1 MHEPSEVELRRY
13 LHSQRALVAQLVEAD
28 SLDQVASGF
37 LSTVAELLR
46 WKAGAIWD
54 APAGARALRFVSGW
68 SIPGL
73 DAEPLWRLSRE
84 LSFEPGV
91 GLPGRAWE
99 TGDVVWIDDVTDD
112 PSFARRPA
120 AVELGLRA
128 ALAIPVPLGRPEE
141 VRAIAEF
148 HTDSFDPPSEEL
160 IDLLATFAEQ
170 LGAFI
175 DRRGTEATMR
185 TAEQF
190 KSAVLASSLD
200 CIIGM
205 DHRGL
210 VVEFNEAAEELFG
223 YRRENVLG
231 RELAELIIPEELRD
245 RHRKSLRRYLETGQ
259 ATIIG
264 RRLELPA
271 LRSDG
276 SRIPVELAVTRL
288 AGSEPPLFTGFLREI
303 SERADAERVRHH
315 LAQVVRG
322 SQDAVLSKDLEGIV
336 TSWNPAAE
344 RLYGYTEEEAIGRH
358 ISFLVPADHRGEEQ
372 VILDKVRRG
381 ERIDTY
387 ETERIRK
394 DGARIDVSL
403 TISPIEQPILGIV
416 GASVI
421 ARDITGE
428 KRRRR
433 AQEFLVAATRGLDA
447 SLDLTETARTIVG
460 TAVPELAT
468 VCVADFVRWDGSIGD
483 SVVAA
488 ADPEVAV
495 RLEQIRKEA
504 PLDPNGEHPVAQ
516 VLREGR
522 PMVWRDLTSPPVVDQ
537 VAQNDDHRRLMA
549 DTGYNS
555 AAVVALVARGRTLGA
570 LSFLHARTDLRYDD
584 ADLELLSELADRAA
598 IALDNA
604 RLYQERDQTARNLQ
618 RGLRP
623 PRPAEVPGLEIS
635 VVFEAAGEGIEVGGD
650 LYDVLPTEDG
660 CWILIGDVA
669 GKGSAAAGVSV
680 AVRHAVR
687 GLTREIEDPAE
698 VLSRVNE
705 LLLEGTSLN
714 DFATVMLLR
723 MHSGASGWRAVLAA
737 AGHPPAIHVRREGP
751 AQLGGG
757 SILGA
762 LPEARLARHD
772 VVFDHGDT
780 LVLCTD
786 GWLEAGPPA
795 THAEPDAL
803 AEMAHDLSS
812 LELSELTA
820 RLRHD
825 AIARGGGALRDDM
838 VVLAIR
844 PAADSRARRDEGSA
858 QREQL
863 SPL

>member
-1 MHEPSEVELRRY
+1 MHGPQELELQRY
-13 LHSQRALVAQLVEAD
+13 LRSQRALTAQLLEAD

-37 LSTVAELLR
+37 LSTVAEPLR
-46 WKAGAIWD
+46 WEAGAIWEVPVE
-54 APAGARALRFVSGW
+54 APALRFVSGW
-68 SIPGL
+68 SVPGL

-84 LSFEPGV
+84 LSFEPGI

-99 TGDVVWIDDVTDD
+99 TGEAVWIADVACD
-112 PSFARRPA
+112 PDFPRQPA

-128 ALAIPVPLGRPEE
+128 ALAIPVPLGPPEA
-141 VRAIAEF
+141 VLAIAEF
-148 HTDSFDPPSEEL
+148 HTDSFDSPSEDL
-160 IDLLATFAEQ
+160 IDLLATFADQ

-175 DRRGTEATMR
+175 ERRRAENTIR
-185 TAEQF
+185 TVEQF

-200 CIIGM
+200 CIVGM

-210 VVEFNEAAEELFG
+210 VVEFNEAAERLFG
-223 YRRENVLG
+223 YRREDVIG

-245 RHRKSLRRYLETGQ
+245 RHRESVRRYVETGQ
-259 ATIIG
+259 ATLIG

-276 SRIPVELAVTRL
+276 SRVPIELTVTRL
-288 AGSEPPLFTGFLREI
+288 GGSEPPLFTGFLREI
-303 SERADAERVRHH
+303 SERAEAERVRHH
-315 LAQVVRG
+315 LAEVVKG
-322 SQDAVLSKDLEGIV
+322 SQDAVLSKDLQGV
-336 TSWNPAAE
+336 VDSWNPAAE
-344 RLYGYTEEEAIGRH
+344 RLYGYSREKAIGRH
-358 ISFLVPADHRGEEQ
+358 ISFLIPADHRGEEK

-381 ERIDTY
+381 ERIETY
-387 ETERIRK
+387 ETERIRE

-403 TISPIEQPILGIV
+403 TVSPIEQPILGIV

-421 ARDITGE
+421 ARDITAE
-428 KRRRR
+428 KRRRT

-447 SLDLTETARTIVG
+447 SLDFVETARTIVA
-460 TAVPELAT
+460 TAVPELAA
-468 VCVADFVRWDGSIGD
+468 VCVMDFVREDGLIGD

-488 ADPEVAV
+488 ADPDVAA
-495 RLEQIRKEA
+495 RLERIRRQK
-504 PLDPNGEHPVAQ
+504 PLDPDGEHPVAQ
-516 VLREGR
+516 VLRAGR
-522 PMVWRDLTSPPVVDQ
+522 PMVWRDLTSPAVIGQ
-537 VAQNDDHRRLMA
+537 VAQNEEHRHLMSDA
-549 DTGYNS
+549 GYNS

-570 LSFLHARTDLRYDD
+570 ISFLHASTDLRYDD
-584 ADLELLSELADRAA
+584 ADLELLGELADRAA

-623 PRPAEVPGLEIS
+623 PHPAEVPGLEIS

-650 LYDVLPTEDG
+650 LYDVLPTADG

-687 GLTREIEDPAE
+687 GLTREIEDPGE
-698 VLSRVNE
+698 VLARVNE

-714 DFATVMLLR
+714 DFATVMLIR
-723 MHSGASGWRAVLAA
+723 MHAGANGWTATLAA
-737 AGHPPAIHVRREGP
+737 AGHPPAIHVRQEGA

-762 LPEARLARHD
+762 LPEVRLARHD

-795 THAEPDAL
+795 THAEPAAL
-803 AEMAHDLSS
+803 AEMSHALSS
-812 LELSELTA
+812 LELDELTA
-820 RLRHD
+820 RLRRD

-838 VVLAIR
+838 VVLAVR
-844 PAADSRARRDEGSA
+844 PAGDSRARRDEGSA
-858 QREQL
+858 RTEQP